1 MPNSKKLS
9 VEVGEFIDLLKAKNA
24 LNKSQTLRV
33 QDILSKLSLQYH
45 NHDNEI
51 VSDIKY
57 DKLLSLF
64 EKSDVNKKSDVYKS
78 VGAPVLKN
86 FSKSKHKNPMLS
98 LKNSY
103 SLNETLDFHNKI
115 YTDLNKEDEVV
126 GNNFSYTVEQKLDGL
141 ALSVIYKNGILSE
154 AITRGDGLIGENV
167 LDNIKMSQNLPLKL
181 DGGVLVPDYLEL
193 RGEVV
198 VSKKNFLKINNI
210 QKEKDEKEFSTP
222 RHLASSAVRQK
233 NTQITK
239 ERKIEFFAHSIGDI
253 KFNSKN
259 KLSKNFLKKIIIN
272 QNTLSSQSDFF
283 EILNSF
289 KIPYIKKY
297 YFVKACDLKKK
308 IPKIYAEIEKKRSK
322 LEYDIDGLV
331 IKLNETIFRNILGNT
346 SHHPKW
352 AIALKLKPEI
362 AETQIKDIIIQVGRT
377 GALTPVAVM
386 TPVDVGGVIV
396 KHATL
401 HNQEE
406 IHRKDIRIGD
416 FVFIE
421 RAGDVIPK
429 ISEVNLKKRK
439 TNLKKFKMPRKCPS
453 CNSKIELPKK
463 DKVLGKA
470 LDKVQRCKNIY
481 CNDIIQEKFTH
492 FVSKKAMNID
502 KLGAQWIE
510 VLIKKDLIKYFSD
523 IFLLKKDQLLNLP
536 RMAEKSSQ
544 NILDSIKKSR
554 TVDLDKLIYSLGIRF
569 IGQQT
574 ALTLAKYCKNFDGF
588 INLNKLSVKKIKEE
602 LVELED
608 IGETVADFLSQY
620 LKDAN
625 NLTELKKIKKLNLN
639 IINPLAVTN
648 TNNKLYNKT
657 IVITGSLPI
666 ERSELK
672 RKLENIGAKV
682 SGSISKN
689 TDFLIA
695 GEKSGSKLKK
705 AKELGIEVLSWE
717 QLQKL
722 KFL

>member
-1 MPNSKKLS
+1 MAKPKIPSAKVNQFIQLLQDKDKLNQKQIANINSLLTDLS
-9 VEVGEFIDLLKAKNA
+9 YQYYNHDTEIVPD
-24 LNKSQTLRV
+24 
-33 QDILSKLSLQYH
+33 LQY
-45 NHDNEI
+45 DQL
-51 VSDIKY
+51 V
-57 DKLLSLF
+57 SLF
-64 EKSDVNKKSDVYKS
+64 EKTLKKNKKIAVDQP

-103 SLNETLDFHNKI
+103 SLNETMEFHNKI
-115 YTDLNKEDEVV
+115 YTDLNKEDEEIQ
-126 GNNFSYTVEQKLDGL
+126 NNFSYIIEQKLDGI
-141 ALSVIYKNGILSE
+141 ALSIVYKNGVLSE
-154 AITRGDGLIGENV
+154 AITRGDGITGENV
-167 LDNIKMSQNLPLKL
+167 LDNIKMAKNLPLNLSGLKGKNLPLK
-181 DGGVLVPDYLEL
+181 GSVPLYLEL

-198 VSKKNFLKINNI
+198 VSKKNFLALNTL
-210 QKEKDEKEFSTP
+210 QKEKAEKMFSTP

-233 NTQITK
+233 NIQITK
-239 ERKIEFFAHSIGDI
+239 ERRVEFFAHSIGKI
-253 KFNSKN
+253 KFDSKN
-259 KLSKNFLKKIIIN
+259 QPSKNIL
-272 QNTLSSQSDFF
+272 TSQSDFF
-283 EILNSF
+283 KLMDCF
-289 KIPYIKKY
+289 KIPYIKKQY
-297 YFVKACDLKKK
+297 LVKANALKTQL
-308 IPKIYAEIEKKRSK
+308 PKIYKEIEKQRSK
-322 LEYDIDGLV
+322 LLYDIDGLV
-331 IKLNETIFRNILGNT
+331 IKLNETVFRNILGQT

-352 AIALKLKPEI
+352 AIALKLKPVQ
-362 AETQIKDIIIQVGRT
+362 AETKVIDIIIQVGRT

-386 TPVDVGGVIV
+386 QPVDVGGVIV
-396 KHATL
+396 QHATL

-429 ISEVNLKKRK
+429 ISEVNLQKRK
-439 TNLKKFKMPRKCPS
+439 KGLKKFQMPGKCPS
-453 CNSKIELPKK
+453 CNSKIETPKE

-481 CNDIIQEKFTH
+481 CNDIIQEKFAH

-523 IFLLKKDQLLNLP
+523 IFLLKKEQLLSLP

-544 NILDSIKKSR
+544 NILDSIKNSR

-574 ALTLAKYCKNFDGF
+574 ALTLAKYCKNFNGF
-588 INLNKLSVKKIKEE
+588 MDLSKMSASKIKKE
-602 LVELED
+602 LIELED

-620 LKDAN
+620 LKDSN

-639 IINPLAVTN
+639 IINPVAVTN

-672 RKLENIGAKV
+672 RRFENIGAKV
-682 SGSISKN
+682 SSSISKN

-705 AKELGIEVLSWE
+705 AKDLGVEVLSWG

-722 KFL
+722 KL